1 GEWPGG
7 PAAIPYVDV
16 SESLTRFENPAGQ
29 LQLGPVSHRLIK
41 PLQSPYEP
49 SLSLSQSYL
58 DTYANIEWDAAKT
71 TAFQTGVNITPRSVA
86 NNYRTIGRGG
96 RTFVTE
102 SSAVECI
109 LGPLKGNRIS
119 ITGQQARQLENALG
133 LNPNSLEARNILSIV
148 DNVPGRVPRVPTS
161 GNSLFQGAG
170 AGLPGGGA
178 ELTIQGIPSAGG
190 QGIRQIIL
198 EVIK

>member
-1 GEWPGG
+1 LGFWGEASTEVTG
-7 PAAIPYVDV
+7 AMVQL
-16 SESLTRFENPAGQ
+16 SGQ
-29 LQLGPVSHRLIK
+29 LGVSPTDQQILGKSLILGSLLLGGGELK
-41 PLQSPYEP
+41 L
-49 SLSLSQSYL
+49 LSLECRTAL
-58 DTYANIEWDAAKT
+58 GAAKG

-102 SSAVECI
+102 SSAVEGI

-178 ELTIQGIPSAGG
+178 ELTIQGIPSPGG